1 MWDIVSLTVVLIS
14 TICFV
19 LQTSDDAF
27 DPSTT
32 NAIEFIDNLTMYF
45 FTLEYGL
52 RLLSSPRK
60 CIFLKDFMNTLDLMA
75 IVPFYMA
82 LALDQLEDIKIIG
95 KASKTIRLVRILR
108 IIRIF
113 KLVRHFSG
121 LQALIRTVYEAYK
134 ELCLLMVIVVITII
148 TFSILMYFAEKD
160 ADEAQQKLNTIT
172 GIYC

>member
-1 MWDIVSLTVVLIS
+1 MSLAVVLVS

-27 DPSTT
+27 RPSTIS
-32 NAIEFIDNLTMYF
+32 AIEFIDNLTVYF
-45 FTLEYGL
+45 FTLEYSL
-52 RLLSSPRK
+52 RFLSSPRQ
-60 CIFLKDFMNTLDLMA
+60 CAFLKDVMNTLDLLA
-75 IVPFYMA
+75 IVPFYIA
-82 LALDQLEDIKIIG
+82 LALDHLEDIKIIG

-113 KLVRHFSG
+113 KLVRHFAG

-134 ELCLLMVIVVITII
+134 ELCLLMVIVFITIV